1 MFSSIFTLWTILRII
16 FSIIFTLSI
25 LYLYGFINDIG
36 NNEECYLSDG
46 WRITNGKLFT
56 TLLVFIGAINI
67 IIPAS
72 KFLSGLP
79 IIGSGYVLLFVGILF
94 MTLFIV
100 NRLAINITEDKHY
113 DDENNICYN
122 DKYSIIINW
131 FSNRS
136 ILECLYLTILLSM
149 IFFYL

>member
-1 MFSSIFTLWTILRII
+1 
-16 FSIIFTLSI
+16 
-25 LYLYGFINDIG
+25 
-36 NNEECYLSDG
+36 
-46 WRITNGKLFT
+46 
-56 TLLVFIGAINI
+56 
-67 IIPAS
+67 
-72 KFLSGLP
+72 
-79 IIGSGYVLLFVGILF
+79 